1 MPKKAQN
8 KESDDNRMNGYI
20 KLFRSAFEND
30 FFNSERFNYFQ
41 AFFYLVASANVEDG
55 ERIVDNQTNRTVFLK
70 RGQLWTSLRFLAR
83 RWNMN
88 ERTVIS
94 YLNEFEKRSMIHRK
108 SSKSGTVITIVK
120 YGFYNDIF
128 KKSATGKYNS
138 EYNSDYNS
146 EYNSDYNKDKNVI
159 RMYKECTKNEKEET
173 RAREPLFSSAG
184 EELE

>member
-8 KESDDNRMNGYI
+8 KVSDDSRMNGYI

-41 AFFYLVASANVEDG
+41 AFFYLVACANVEDG
-55 ERIVDNQTNRTVFLK
+55 ERIIENKTNRTVFLK
-70 RGQLWTSLRFLAR
+70 RGQLWASIRFLAR

-88 ERTVIS
+88 ERTVIL
-94 YLNEFEKRSMIHRK
+94 YLNEFEKRAMIHRK
-108 SSKSGTVITIVK
+108 STKLGTVITIAK

-128 KKSATGKYNS
+128 KKGATGKYNS
-138 EYNSDYNS
+138 D
-146 EYNSDYNKDKNVI
+146 YNSDYNKDKNVI
-159 RMYKECTKNEKEET
+159 RMYKECTKNEKENT
-173 RAREPLFSSAG
+173 RAREPLFSAAG